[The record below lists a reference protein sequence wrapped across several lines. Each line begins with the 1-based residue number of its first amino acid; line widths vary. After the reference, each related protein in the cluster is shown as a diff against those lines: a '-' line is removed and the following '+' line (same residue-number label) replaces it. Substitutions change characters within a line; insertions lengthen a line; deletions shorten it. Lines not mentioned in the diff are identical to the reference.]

1 MEILATLHPGN
12 NPNDDLFPNVK
23 KENIPS
29 KAINLEKLSD
39 EVKNKLPKVISS
51 DTLIPATKLKY
62 LEIDGVTY
70 SIPQR
75 VDVTSN
81 IKITGNISDILSSP
95 KNLLCILNDSSSL
108 AIKVVDKI
116 EDGSEELSTLSEVL
130 PQTLSSACCATY
142 EDNIYIF
149 GGYNGSNAV
158 NTSYKFNYISKTIET
173 LNITLP
179 QGLYNACCSINDDN
193 IYIFGG
199 YNGSYRLDTIYK
211 FNCSTETI
219 TKLSATLPQSIMY
232 ACSEIYNN
240 NIYIFGG
247 SNMNASNVIYKFN
260 CVSESITTL
269 GTKLPNITTQACS
282 SIYNNY
288 VYIFGGNNGG
298 SGSNIRVYSYIY
310 KFDCDTEKIETLS
323 TNLPKNMYDATCE
336 LYGDNIYIF
345 GGKTFSS
352 YLDTIYNFNCSTKT
366 ITKLSAALPQALIGD
381 CCSIYNSDIYI
392 FGGYNGSSFLNPIY
406 KFSVSFELT
415 ANNVLI
421 YNANSKYSFDLI
433 TDQVTIPIKNI
444 YIGDST
450 NTAQLA
456 NAYLY
461 DETQSAWINVNTGE
475 VLTL

>member
-1 MEILATLHPGN
+1 MEILATLHPEN

-39 EVKNKLPKVISS
+39 EVKKKLPKVISS
-51 DTLIPATKLKY
+51 DTLLPATKLKY

-81 IKITGNISDILSSP
+81 IKITGNKIDILSSP
-95 KNLLCILNDSSSL
+95 KNLLCILNDTSSL

-116 EDGSEELSTLSEVL
+116 EGGSEELSTLSEVL
-130 PQTLSSACCATY
+130 PQNLDSACCARYEDNIYIFGGNNGSNYLNTIYKFNCLNKTIETLSVTLPQVLGNACCSINGDNIYIFGGYGTNRLNTIYKFNCTNETIETLSVTLPQVLNSACCTTYRENIYIFGGYNGNDYVKTIYKFNCTNETITKLSVTLSQILGSACCASY

-149 GGYNGSNAV
+149 GGYNNS
-158 NTSYKFNYISKTIET
+158 IS
-173 LNITLP
+173 
-179 QGLYNACCSINDDN
+179 
-193 IYIFGG
+193 F
-199 YNGSYRLDTIYK
+199 LDTIYK
-211 FNCSTETI
+211 FNCTNEIITTLSVKLPKKLQSACCTSYNNSIYIFGGWSGLSNYLNTIYKFNCSNETI
-219 TKLSATLPQSIMY
+219 ETLSVTLPQILGY
-232 ACSEIYNN
+232 ACCSINGS

-247 SNMNASNVIYKFN
+247 QNS
-260 CVSESITTL
+260 
-269 GTKLPNITTQACS
+269 
-282 SIYNNY
+282 
-288 VYIFGGNNGG
+288 
-298 SGSNIRVYSYIY
+298 
-310 KFDCDTEKIETLS
+310 
-323 TNLPKNMYDATCE
+323 
-336 LYGDNIYIF
+336 
-345 GGKTFSS
+345 GGK
-352 YLDTIYNFNCSTKT
+352 
-366 ITKLSAALPQALIGD
+366 
-381 CCSIYNSDIYI
+381 
-392 FGGYNGSSFLNPIY
+392 LNKIY

-421 YNANSKYSFDLI
+421 LNKNSNYSFDLI
-433 TDQVTIPIKNI
+433 TDQVTIPISKI

-461 DETQSAWINVNTGE
+461 DETKTGWVNVNTGE